1 MSEATDQATVRELA
15 GRGDLSF
22 LDLEALQEWVVAQR
36 WFGAKGRT
44 VSALDVLQG
53 VPLRDDE
60 PLLVL
65 ALIAARYPA
74 GTHDLYQLPLGIRHA
89 DEGWDK
95 GVITEVGNWTVYDGL
110 TDPVHARELLERMRS
125 SSVARAGGS
134 TLTFRWADHADVD
147 GAAEVR
153 PMGVEQ
159 SNSSMVFGDALVLKS
174 FRRLEP
180 GVNPELELL
189 RFLDQHGFE
198 NIAPLAGW
206 YEYEGRL
213 VDSTLGIL
221 QQYLKDARD
230 GWSLAVEE
238 DGPDPDDLIPRL
250 QDLGAVTG
258 RMHSALGSDASDPA
272 FAPEE
277 PTDEA
282 LALIT
287 ATVDEEIER
296 IFKNLPE
303 DDEGPV
309 AAIAGRSQDVRE
321 RLGQLSRIGVGG
333 RVIRTHGDYHLG
345 QVMLTERGWVVLDF
359 EGEPARTLPE
369 RRQKRSPLRDVAG
382 MLRSF
387 SYVAAAGEIL
397 GTREMPEDWE
407 SRARAAFLEGYFAD
421 VDPALLPPGQDSTQ
435 KLLSVFELEK
445 AVYELN
451 YEINNRPD
459 WVGIPVASIQ
469 RLLEM
474 E

>member
-1 MSEATDQATVRELA
+1 
-15 GRGDLSF
+15 
-22 LDLEALQEWVVAQR
+22 
-36 WFGAKGRT
+36 
-44 VSALDVLQG
+44 
-53 VPLRDDE
+53 
-60 PLLVL
+60 
-65 ALIAARYPA
+65 
-74 GTHDLYQLPLGIRHA
+74 
-89 DEGWDK
+89 
-95 GVITEVGNWTVYDGL
+95 WTIYDGL
-110 TDPVHARELLERMRS
+110 ADPVHAHELLGRMRE

-134 TLTFRWADHADVD
+134 TLSFRWADGSDSNTPP
-147 GAAEVR
+147 GAGGNAEVR

-189 RFLDQHGFE
+189 RFLAQHGFE

-221 QQYLKDARD
+221 QQYLAGARD

-238 DGPDPDDLIPRL
+238 DGEDPDRL
-250 QDLGAVTG
+250 VEQLEALGVVTG
-258 RMHSALGSDASDPA
+258 RMHTVLGSNAGDAA
-272 FAPEE
+272 FAPDE
-277 PTDEA
+277 PSDEG
-282 LALIT
+282 LAIIT
-287 ATVDEEIER
+287 ATVDEQIEL
-296 IFKNLPE
+296 IFKGLPE
-303 DDEGPV
+303 DEES
-309 AAIAGRSQDVRE
+309 IAPIRGRSQDVRE
-321 RLGQLSRIGVGG
+321 RLSRLSRIGVGG

-359 EGEPARTLPE
+359 EGAPARTLAE

-387 SYVAAAGEIL
+387 SYVAAAGTIL
-397 GTREMPEDWE
+397 GTRAMPEDWE
-407 SRARAAFLEGYFAD
+407 SRARAAFLEGYFRE
-421 VDPALLPPGQDSTQ
+421 VDPALLPPGQESTE
-435 KLLSVFELEK
+435 KLLAVFELEK

-459 WVGIPVASIQ
+459 WVGIPVQSILH
-469 RLLEM
+469 LLEA

>member
-1 MSEATDQATVRELA
+1 MQQAEVRELA

-22 LDLEALQEWVVAQR
+22 LEPGALQEWVVAQR
-36 WFGAKGRT
+36 WFGSKGRR
-44 VSALDVLQG
+44 VSSLDILQA
-53 VPLRDDE
+53 VPLRKDE

-65 ALIAARYPA
+65 ALIAARFPA
-74 GTHDLYQLPLGIRHA
+74 GTHDLYQLPIGIRHS
-89 DEGWDK
+89 DEGWDR
-95 GVITEVGNWTVYDGL
+95 GLITETGGWTVYDGL
-110 TDPVHARELLERMRS
+110 TDPDLARELLQRMRDQS
-125 SSVARAGGS
+125 IARAGGS
-134 TLTFRWADHADVD
+134 TLTFRWTNGHEPDA
-147 GAAEVR
+147 GEIR
-153 PMGVEQ
+153 PIGVEQ
-159 SNSSMVFGDALVLKS
+159 SNSSMVFGDALILKS

-189 RFLDQHGFE
+189 RFLDGHGFA

-213 VDSTLGIL
+213 VESTLGIL
-221 QQYLKDARD
+221 QEYLKDARD
-230 GWSLAVEE
+230 GWSLAVDADGE
-238 DGPDPDDLIPRL
+238 DPERLIGQL
-250 QDLGAVTG
+250 DELGGVTG
-258 RMHSALGSDASDPA
+258 RMHSVLGSDATDPA

-287 ATVDEEIER
+287 ANVDEEIER
-296 IFKNLPE
+296 IFKTLPP
-303 DDEGPV
+303 DDDGP
-309 AAIAGRSQDVRE
+309 IGEIRGRGQDVRE

-345 QVMLTERGWVVLDF
+345 QVMRTDRGWVVLDF

-382 MLRSF
+382 MVRSF
-387 SYVAAAGEIL
+387 SYVAAAGQIL
-397 GTREMPEDWE
+397 GTRVMPEDWD
-407 SRARAAFLEGYFAD
+407 SRARAAFLDGYFRE
-421 VDPALLPPGQDSTQ
+421 VDPALLPPGQESTQ

-459 WVGIPVASIQ
+459 WVGIPVASIM
-469 RLLEM
+469 RLLEAK
-474 E
+474 

>member
-1 MSEATDQATVRELA
+1 MNQAEVREFA

-22 LDLEALQEWVVAQR
+22 LDADALQEWVVSQR

-44 VSALDVLQG
+44 VSALEVLQG
-53 VPLRDDE
+53 VPLRDEE

-65 ALIAARYPA
+65 ALIAARFPT
-74 GTHDLYQLPLGIRHA
+74 GSHDLYQVPIGIRHS
-89 DEGWDK
+89 DEGWDS
-95 GVITEVGNWTVYDGL
+95 GVIAEEGNWTIYDGL
-110 TDPVHARELLERMRS
+110 TDPLLARELLTRMREE
-125 SSVARAGGS
+125 SVARAGGS
-134 TLTFRWADHADVD
+134 TLTFRWMQGPDVNGADI
-147 GAAEVR
+147 R

-159 SNSSMVFGDALVLKS
+159 SNSSMVFGDQLVLKT

-180 GVNPELELL
+180 GINPELELL
-189 RFLDQHGFE
+189 RFLDGHGFE
-198 NIAPLAGW
+198 HIAPLAGW

-213 VDSTLGIL
+213 VESTLGIL
-221 QQYLKDARD
+221 QQYLKGARD
-230 GWSLAVEE
+230 GWSLAVEP
-238 DGPDPDDLIPRL
+238 DGEDPDELIA
-250 QDLGAVTG
+250 QMDMLGGVTG
-258 RMHSALGSDASDPA
+258 EMHSVLGSDASDPA

-277 PTDEA
+277 PTDES

-287 ATVDEEIER
+287 ATVDEDIER
-296 IFKNLPE
+296 IFKNLPGE
-303 DDEGPV
+303 DPSV
-309 AAIAGRSQDVRE
+309 AAICDRGQDVRE

-345 QVMLTERGWVVLDF
+345 QVMRTPRGWVILDF
-359 EGEPARTLPE
+359 EGEPARSLPE

-397 GTREMPEDWE
+397 GTRVMPEDWE
-407 SRARAAFLEGYFAD
+407 ERARAAFLEGYFRA
-421 VDPALLPPGQDSTQ
+421 VDPALLPPGQESTH

-469 RLLEM
+469 HLLEA

>member
-1 MSEATDQATVRELA
+1 MPTQTEVRELA
-15 GRGDLSF
+15 ARGDLSF
-22 LDLEALQEWVVAQR
+22 LDPEDLQEWVVAQR
-36 WFGAKGRT
+36 WFGAKGRQ
-44 VSALDVLQG
+44 VSALEVLQA

-65 ALIAARYPA
+65 AMIAARYPS
-74 GTHDLYQLPLGIRHA
+74 GTHDLYQVPLGVRHA
-89 DEGWDK
+89 DEGWTD
-95 GVITEVGNWTVYDGL
+95 GVIAETANWTVYDGL
-110 TDPVHARELLERMRS
+110 TDPELGRELLRRMRQE
-125 SSVARAGGS
+125 SVARAGGS
-134 TLTFRWADHADVD
+134 TLTFRWVKGPDLDAVD
-147 GAAEVR
+147 VR

-159 SNSSMVFGDALVLKS
+159 SNSSMVFDEALVLKS

-189 RFLDQHGFE
+189 RFLDHHGFT

-221 QQYLKDARD
+221 QEYLRGARD
-230 GWSLAVEE
+230 GWALAVEE
-238 DGPDPDDLIPRL
+238 DGMDPEELIGEFHA
-250 QDLGAVTG
+250 LGAVTG
-258 RMHSALGSDASDPA
+258 RMHSVLGSDASDSA

-277 PTDEA
+277 PTDET

-296 IFKNLPE
+296 IFKNLPPDE
-303 DDEGPV
+303 EGPV
-309 AAIAGRSQDVRE
+309 AQIRGRSQDVRE

-359 EGEPARTLPE
+359 EGEPARSLPE

-387 SYVAAAGEIL
+387 AYVAAAGEIL
-397 GTREMPEDWE
+397 DTRVMPEDWE
-407 SRARAAFLEGYFAD
+407 ERARAAFMEGYFRD
-421 VDPALLPPGQDSTQ
+421 VDPALLPPGQESTE

-459 WVGIPVASIQ
+459 WVGIPVASIL
-469 RLLEM
+469 RLLEA

>member
-1 MSEATDQATVRELA
+1 MNQAEVREFA

-22 LDLEALQEWVVAQR
+22 VDQDALQEWVVAQR
-36 WFGAKGRT
+36 WFGAKGRA
-44 VSALDVLQG
+44 VSALEVLQG

-65 ALIAARYPA
+65 ALIAARFPTGA
-74 GTHDLYQLPLGIRHA
+74 HDLYQVPIGIRHS
-89 DEGWDK
+89 DEGWDR
-95 GVITEVGNWTVYDGL
+95 GVIAEAGNWTIYDGL
-110 TDPVHARELLERMRS
+110 TDPLLARELLTRMRDE
-125 SSVARAGGS
+125 SVARAGGS
-134 TLTFRWADHADVD
+134 TLTFKWMQGPDVNGADI
-147 GAAEVR
+147 R

-159 SNSSMVFGDALVLKS
+159 SNSSMVFGDQLVLKT

-189 RFLDQHGFE
+189 RFLDGHGFE
-198 NIAPLAGW
+198 HIAPLAGW

-213 VDSTLGIL
+213 VESTLGIL
-221 QQYLKDARD
+221 QQYLKGARD
-230 GWSLAVEE
+230 GWSLAVEP
-238 DGPDPDDLIPRL
+238 DGEDPDRLIEQL
-250 QDLGAVTG
+250 DTLGGVTG
-258 RMHSALGSDASDPA
+258 HMHSVLGSDASDPA

-277 PTDEA
+277 PTDES

-287 ATVDEEIER
+287 ATVDEDIER
-296 IFKNLPE
+296 IFKNLPAE
-303 DDEGPV
+303 DPSV
-309 AAIAGRSQDVRE
+309 AAISDRGQDVRE
-321 RLGQLSRIGVGG
+321 RLGRLSRIGAGG

-345 QVMLTERGWVVLDF
+345 QVMLAERGWVILDF
-359 EGEPARTLPE
+359 EGEPARSLPE

-387 SYVAAAGEIL
+387 SYVAAAGEML
-397 GTREMPEDWE
+397 GTRVMPEDWE
-407 SRARAAFLEGYFAD
+407 ERARAAFLEGYFRE
-421 VDPALLPPGQDSTQ
+421 VDPALLPPGQESTN

-469 RLLEM
+469 RLLEA

>member
-1 MSEATDQATVRELA
+1 MKQAEVRELA

-22 LDLEALQEWVVAQR
+22 VDPDALLEWVVGQR

-44 VSALDVLQG
+44 VSHLEVLQG
-53 VPLRDDE
+53 VPLRGDE

-74 GTHDLYQLPLGIRHA
+74 GTHDLYQVPIGIRHA
-89 DEGWDK
+89 DEGWDE
-95 GVITEVGNWTVYDGL
+95 GVIEEVGNWTLYDAL
-110 TDPVHARELLERMRS
+110 TDPELAREFLHRMRDQ
-125 SSVARAGGS
+125 SVARAGGS
-134 TLTFRWADHADVD
+134 TLTFRWMRGPDLNGV
-147 GAAEVR
+147 EVR
-153 PMGVEQ
+153 PIGVEQ
-159 SNSSMVFGDALVLKS
+159 SNSSMVFGDSLVLKS

-189 RFLDQHGFE
+189 RFLDEHGFE

-213 VDSTLGIL
+213 VESTLGIL
-221 QQYLKDARD
+221 QEYLKGARD
-230 GWSLAVEE
+230 GWSLAVEP
-238 DGPDPDDLIPRL
+238 DGLDPDELIEQL
-250 QDLGAVTG
+250 DDLGGVTG
-258 RMHSALGSDASDPA
+258 RMHSVLGSDASDPA

-282 LALIT
+282 LGLIT

-296 IFKNLPE
+296 IFKNLPP
-303 DDEGPV
+303 DEASPV
-309 AAIAGRSQDVRE
+309 AEISGRSQDVRE
-321 RLGQLSRIGVGG
+321 RLMQLSSIGVGG

-345 QVMLTERGWVVLDF
+345 QAMLTSRGWVVLDF

-387 SYVAAAGEIL
+387 SYVAAAGPIL
-397 GTREMPEDWE
+397 GTRTVPEDWE
-407 SRARAAFLEGYFAD
+407 SRARAAFLEGYFREM
-421 VDPALLPPGQDSTQ
+421 DPALLPPGQDSTN

-459 WVGIPVASIQ
+459 WVGIPVASILQ
-469 RLLEM
+469 LLEA

>member
-1 MSEATDQATVRELA
+1 MNQAEVREFA

-22 LDLEALQEWVVAQR
+22 VDQDALQEWVVAQR
-36 WFGAKGRT
+36 WFGAKGRA

-65 ALIAARYPA
+65 ALIAARFPTGA
-74 GTHDLYQLPLGIRHA
+74 HDLYQVPIGIRHS
-89 DEGWDK
+89 DEGWDR
-95 GVITEVGNWTVYDGL
+95 GVIAEAGNWTIYDGL
-110 TDPVHARELLERMRS
+110 TDPLLARELLTRMRDE
-125 SSVARAGGS
+125 SVARAGGS
-134 TLTFRWADHADVD
+134 TLTFKWMQGPDVNGADI
-147 GAAEVR
+147 R

-159 SNSSMVFGDALVLKS
+159 SNSSMVFGDQLVLKT

-189 RFLDQHGFE
+189 RFLDGHGFE
-198 NIAPLAGW
+198 HIAPLAGW

-213 VDSTLGIL
+213 VESTLGIL
-221 QQYLKDARD
+221 QQYLKGARD
-230 GWSLAVEE
+230 GWSLAVEP
-238 DGPDPDDLIPRL
+238 DGEDPDRLIE
-250 QDLGAVTG
+250 QMDTLGGVTG
-258 RMHSALGSDASDPA
+258 QMHSVLGSDASDPA

-277 PTDEA
+277 PTDES

-287 ATVDEEIER
+287 ATVDEDIER
-296 IFKNLPE
+296 IFKNLPAE
-303 DDEGPV
+303 DPSV
-309 AAIAGRSQDVRE
+309 AAISDRGQDVRE
-321 RLGQLSRIGVGG
+321 RLGRLSRIGAGG

-345 QVMLTERGWVVLDF
+345 QVMLAERGWVILDF
-359 EGEPARTLPE
+359 EGEPARSLPE

-387 SYVAAAGEIL
+387 SYVAAAGEML
-397 GTREMPEDWE
+397 GTRVMPEDWE
-407 SRARAAFLEGYFAD
+407 ERARAAFLEGYFRE
-421 VDPALLPPGQDSTQ
+421 VDPALLPPGQESTN

-469 RLLEM
+469 RLLEA

>member
-1 MSEATDQATVRELA
+1 MPTQTEIRELA

-22 LDLEALQEWVVAQR
+22 LDPELLQEWVVGQR
-36 WFGAKGRT
+36 WFGSKGRQ
-44 VSALDVLQG
+44 VSALEVLQA

-65 ALIAARYPA
+65 AMIAARFPS
-74 GTHDLYQLPLGIRHA
+74 GTHDLYQLPIGVRHA
-89 DEGWDK
+89 DEGWDR
-95 GVITEVGNWTVYDGL
+95 GVIAQTGNWTIYDGL
-110 TDPVHARELLERMRS
+110 TDPELARELLQRMRQE
-125 SSVARAGGS
+125 SVARAGGS
-134 TLTFRWADHADVD
+134 TLTFRWTHGPDVN
-147 GAAEVR
+147 GGEVR

-189 RFLDQHGFE
+189 RFLDRHEFE

-213 VDSTLGIL
+213 VESTLGIL
-221 QQYLKDARD
+221 QQYLKGARD
-230 GWSLAVEE
+230 GWSLAV
-238 DGPDPDDLIPRL
+238 DPDGEDPDKLIEQL
-250 QDLGAVTG
+250 DALGVVTG
-258 RMHSALGSDASDPA
+258 RMHSVLGSDASDPA

-277 PTDEA
+277 PTDES

-287 ATVDEEIER
+287 ATVDEDIER
-296 IFKNLPE
+296 IFKGLPAE
-303 DDEGPV
+303 NASV
-309 AAIAGRSQDVRE
+309 AEIGARGQDVRE
-321 RLGQLSRIGVGG
+321 RLGRLSRIGVGG

-345 QVMLTERGWVVLDF
+345 QVMLTGRGWVILDF

-387 SYVAAAGEIL
+387 SYVAAAGQIL

-407 SRARAAFLEGYFAD
+407 LRARAAFLEGYFRE
-421 VDPALLPPGQDSTQ
+421 VDPALLPPGQESIQ

-469 RLLEM
+469 HLLEA

>member
-1 MSEATDQATVRELA
+1 MTTQTEVRELA

-22 LDLEALQEWVVAQR
+22 LDPEVLQEWVVGQR
-36 WFGAKGRT
+36 WFGSKGRA
-44 VSALDVLQG
+44 VSSLDVLQG
-53 VPLRDDE
+53 VPLRNDE

-65 ALIAARYPA
+65 ALIAARFPA
-74 GTHDLYQLPLGIRHA
+74 GTHHLYQLPIGIRHS
-89 DEGWDK
+89 DEGWDR
-95 GVITEVGNWTVYDGL
+95 GVIAEVGNWTVYDGL
-110 TDPVHARELLERMRS
+110 TDPDLARELLRRMREES
-125 SSVARAGGS
+125 IARAGGS
-134 TLTFRWADHADVD
+134 TLTFRWADGQVPRN
-147 GAAEVR
+147 GEVR
-153 PMGVEQ
+153 PIGVEQ
-159 SNSSMVFGDALVLKS
+159 SNSSMVFGDSLVLKS

-189 RFLDQHGFE
+189 RFLDGHGFE

-213 VDSTLGIL
+213 VESTLGIL
-221 QQYLKDARD
+221 QEFLTAARD
-230 GWSLAVEE
+230 GWSLAVDE
-238 DGPDPDDLIPRL
+238 DGEDPERLIEQL
-250 QDLGAVTG
+250 EDLGRVTG
-258 RMHSALGSDASDPA
+258 RMHSVLGSDATDSA

-277 PTDEA
+277 PTDGA

-296 IFKNLPE
+296 IFKNLPA

-309 AAIAGRSQDVRE
+309 AQIRGRSQDVRE

-333 RVIRTHGDYHLG
+333 RTIRTHGDYHLG
-345 QVMLTERGWVVLDF
+345 QVMLTQRGWVVLDF
-359 EGEPARTLPE
+359 EGEPARPLPE

-387 SYVAAAGEIL
+387 SYVAAAGDIL
-397 GTREMPEDWE
+397 GTRTMPEDWE
-407 SRARAAFLEGYFAD
+407 SRARAAFLEGYFRA
-421 VDPALLPPGQDSTQ
+421 VDPALLPPGQESIE

-459 WVGIPVASIQ
+459 WVGIPVASIL
-469 RLLEM
+469 RLLEA

>member
-1 MSEATDQATVRELA
+1 MDQAEVREHV

-22 LDLEALQEWVVAQR
+22 LDQEALQEWVVAQR

-44 VSALDVLQG
+44 VSALEVLQG
-53 VPLRDDE
+53 VPLRNEE

-65 ALIAARYPA
+65 ALIAARFPS
-74 GTHDLYQLPLGIRHA
+74 GTHDLYQLPIGIRHA
-89 DEGWDK
+89 DEGWDR
-95 GVITEVGNWTVYDGL
+95 GVITEVGNWTLYDAL
-110 TDPVHARELLERMRS
+110 TDPELARELLRRMREE
-125 SSVARAGGS
+125 SVARAGGS
-134 TLTFRWADHADVD
+134 TLTFRWTEGPDLN
-147 GAAEVR
+147 GAEVR

-159 SNSSMVFGDALVLKS
+159 SNSSMVFGDQLVLKS

-189 RFLDQHGFE
+189 LFLAGHGFE

-213 VDSTLGIL
+213 VESTLGIL
-221 QQYLKDARD
+221 QQYLKGARD
-230 GWSLAVEE
+230 GWSLAVDE
-238 DGPDPDDLIPRL
+238 DGADPDELIARL
-250 QDLGAVTG
+250 DELGGVTA
-258 RMHSALGSDASDPA
+258 RMHSVLGSDASDPA

-277 PTDEA
+277 PSEES
-282 LALIT
+282 LAIIT

-303 DDEGPV
+303 DDDSPV
-309 AAIAGRSQDVRE
+309 AMIAGRSQDVRE

-345 QVMLTERGWVVLDF
+345 QVMLTGRGWVVLDF

-387 SYVAAAGEIL
+387 AYVAAAGQIL
-397 GTREMPEDWE
+397 GTRVMPEDWE
-407 SRARAAFLEGYFAD
+407 ERARAAFLEGYFRD
-421 VDPALLPPGQDSTQ
+421 VDPALLPPGQESTQ

-451 YEINNRPD
+451 YELNNRPD
-459 WVGIPVASIQ
+459 WVGIPVASIR
-469 RLLEM
+469 RLLEA

>member
-1 MSEATDQATVRELA
+1 MNQAEVRDLA
-15 GRGDLSF
+15 SRGDLSF
-22 LDLEALQEWVVAQR
+22 LDQDALQEWVVGQR
-36 WFGAKGRT
+36 WFGAKGRA
-44 VSALDVLQG
+44 VSALEVLQG
-53 VPLRDDE
+53 VPLRADE

-74 GTHDLYQLPLGIRHA
+74 GTHDLYQLPIGIRHA
-89 DEGWDK
+89 DEGWDR
-95 GVITEVGNWTVYDGL
+95 GVIAEVGNWTLYDGL
-110 TDPVHARELLERMRS
+110 TDPELARELLRRMREE
-125 SSVARAGGS
+125 SVARAGGS
-134 TLTFRWADHADVD
+134 TLTFRWTEGPELNGV
-147 GAAEVR
+147 EVT

-189 RFLDQHGFE
+189 RFLKEHGFE

-213 VDSTLGIL
+213 VESTLGIL
-221 QQYLKDARD
+221 QEFLKGARD
-230 GWSLAVEE
+230 GWALAVEADGE
-238 DGPDPDDLIPRL
+238 DPEVLIE
-250 QDLGAVTG
+250 QFEALGVVTG
-258 RMHSALGSDASDPA
+258 AMHSTLGSDASEPA

-277 PTDEA
+277 PTDES

-296 IFKNLPE
+296 IFKNLPH

-309 AAIAGRSQDVRE
+309 ATIRGRSQDVRE
-321 RLGQLSRIGVGG
+321 RLGQLSRIGAGG
-333 RVIRTHGDYHLG
+333 RTIRTHGDYHLG
-345 QVMLTERGWVVLDF
+345 QVLLTDRGWVVLDF

-387 SYVAAAGEIL
+387 SYVAAAGPIL
-397 GTREMPEDWE
+397 GTRTMPEDWE
-407 SRARAAFLEGYFAD
+407 ERARAAFLKGYFGE
-421 VDPALLPPGQDSTQ
+421 VDPSLLPPGQESID

-459 WVGIPVASIQ
+459 WVGIPVSSIL
-469 RLLEM
+469 RLLEI